1 MRKMLVIAAL
11 AVATVSS
18 TMIATTDQA
27 NAQFRRW
34 GPAVFGAAVVT
45 GAIIASQREC
55 GWVRQFDRRGNYMGR
70 VWACNY

>member
-1 MRKMLVIAAL
+1 MLVIAAL

-18 TMIATTDQA
+18 TMIASTDQA

-34 GPAVFGAAVVT
+34 GPAAFVGAAVVT